1 MNSFAFYLPYALY
14 INLKLQHLYSRQK
27 CHQAIMGE
35 GEGKS
40 GIKSMILSK
49 LNIEKAKAVAFVLA
63 IGFVIHN
70 IVYFQNTG
78 KISDKV
84 LIRK

>member
-1 MNSFAFYLPYALY
+1 
-14 INLKLQHLYSRQK
+14 
-27 CHQAIMGE
+27 MGE

-49 LNIEKAKAVAFVLA
+49 LNIEKAKVVAFVLA

-70 IVYFQNTG
+70 IVYLQNTG
-78 KISDKV
+78 KISTLFRGEISLLKEFP
-84 LIRK
+84 ISN